1 MAEEQDQ
8 LATIGYKI
16 FYSILVAYVI
26 VYVGK
31 PLLAMAM
38 GLDGSESACTLC
50 DPLTRI
56 VITSVF
62 GILVVMVFIYKFMQV
77 F

>member
-1 MAEEQDQ
+1 MPEERNE

-16 FYSILVAYVI
+16 FYSIVVAYLI
-26 VYVGK
+26 VYIGK
-31 PLLAMAM
+31 PLLSLTME
-38 GLDGSESACTLC
+38 LDGSDSACTLC

-62 GILVVMVFIYKFMQV
+62 GILFVLVLIYKFMEV